1 MNSRQALQTFGR
13 SGNPMFSD
21 KTFNET
27 IIDVNVPKMTLQGT
41 VNKVGIS
48 LILVLISAAYT
59 WNQYFTYGPS
69 SIGGITIAGS
79 LIGLVFALITIFK
92 KTWAPITAPLYALA
106 KGFALGGISAMYEAQ
121 FGGITI
127 QAVTLTFA
135 TMFGLLFAYK
145 TGIIKPDKNFMLMV
159 FAGTFAIFALYLVNF
174 IMMFFG
180 TSIGFIHSNGLFGIG
195 FSLLVVCIAA
205 LNLVLD
211 FDYIEQGAE
220 NNAPKYLEWYGAFS
234 LMVTL
239 IWLYLEI
246 LRLLSKLRSR

>member
-27 IIDVNVPKMTLQGT
+27 IIDVNVPIMTLQGT